1 MVKVSAE
8 DLIVPRKKVRRPIQR
23 HLLLSYLDEYN
34 NAIINDCVPS
44 RRLGRRVLVLRDR
57 HAVGCT
63 FRSGIGVVGKIP
75 LY

>member
-23 HLLLSYLDEYN
+23 HLLDEYN